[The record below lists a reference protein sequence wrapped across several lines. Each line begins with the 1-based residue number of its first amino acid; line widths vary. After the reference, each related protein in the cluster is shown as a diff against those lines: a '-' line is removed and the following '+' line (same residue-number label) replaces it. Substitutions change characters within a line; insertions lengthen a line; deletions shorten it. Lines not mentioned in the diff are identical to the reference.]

1 MFVIELRFALRAFGC
16 LIAFFFLPL
25 LELLYYWL
33 PFVVPFESG
42 SGLSA
47 FRLAV
52 DAFTLLCAV
61 LAAESLSRP
70 KKPRLPV
77 ALAAV
82 WLRKP
87 SLMRLV
93 ELLSLKVLELFN
105 C

>member
-16 LIAFFFLPL
+16 LIAFFFFPL
-25 LELLYYWL
+25 LELLCWAL
-33 PFVVPFESG
+33 FVPFESG

-61 LAAESLSRP
+61 LEAESLSRP

-93 ELLSLKVLELFN
+93 ELLSLTVLE
-105 C
+105 

>member
-16 LIAFFFLPL
+16 LIAFFFFPL
-25 LELLYYWL
+25 LELLCYWAL
-33 PFVVPFESG
+33 FVPFESG

-61 LAAESLSRP
+61 LEAESLSRP

-93 ELLSLKVLELFN
+93 ELLSLTVLELFN